1 MRLVLTTALV
11 LTLTFLSGCSTTQ
24 EVVLAKA
31 NPSKKVTTIAQVLEA
46 DNSTQ
51 MNSNLEVALQKE
63 GLSLKAPLAAGTRK
77 SPDVDAII
85 SYVDVW
91 RWDLAMYLKSFTVRL
106 YDAETG
112 DLLATGEWNDSPLHA
127 FRDAKL
133 AMQGVVS
140 DMFAK
145 LRVATKDK

>member
-1 MRLVLTTALV
+1 MRLALTAALA

-24 EVVLAKA
+24 ETVLAKA
-31 NPSKKVTTIAQVLEA
+31 NPGKKVATIAQVPEA
-46 DNSTQ
+46 DNSAQ
-51 MNSNLEVALQKE
+51 MNSNLEAALQKE

-91 RWDLAMYLKSFTVRL
+91 RWDLVMYLKSFTVRL
-106 YDAETG
+106 YDAESG
-112 DLLATGEWNDSPLHA
+112 DLLVTGQWSDSQLHA

-133 AMQGVVS
+133 AMQSVVS
-140 DMFAK
+140 EMFAK
-145 LRVATKDK
+145 LRAATKEK